1 MIGGET
7 MVEQP
12 FATSSARVEP
22 VAVGSPYLDWSA
34 IVGGAVIAAALSFV
48 LISFGSALGLA
59 VASPSSTWRDTSLA
73 LAVVGGLW
81 LLLTAL
87 ASFGLGGYVAGRLRA
102 SWRSAATD
110 EVEFRD
116 GAHGVI
122 VWGLAVILAASF
134 ALTTVKPL
142 AGSADLTRATAATA
156 EPLLALEL
164 DRLLRSDR
172 TPADPANDPELRSQ
186 AARIITTGLGHSGMA
201 ADDRAY
207 LIRLVQARTGLA
219 AADAESRANQAIA
232 QADEAISRAR
242 RSAVLLGFMI
252 AASLMLGLAV
262 TWVAT
267 AVGGQ
272 HRDNAVSHY
281 FWRRWEVDR
290 FFVIR

>member
-1 MIGGET
+1 MA
-7 MVEQP
+7 EQP
-12 FATSSARVEP
+12 LTSSSARIEP
-22 VAVGSPYLDWSA
+22 VAVGSSYLDWSA
-34 IVGGAVIAAALSFV
+34 IIAGALVAAALSFV

-59 VASPSSTWRDTSLA
+59 VASPSSTWRDTSVA
-73 LAVVGGLW
+73 LATIGGLW

-110 EVEFRD
+110 EIEFRD

-122 VWGLAVILAASF
+122 VWGLAVIVAAGLAF
-134 ALTTVKPL
+134 VTVKP
-142 AGSADLTRATAATA
+142 AGNVDLVKPPAATA

-172 TPADPANDPELRSQ
+172 TPVDPANDPELRAQ
-186 AARIITTGLGHSGMA
+186 ARRIITTSLGHSGMA

-207 LIRLVQARTGLA
+207 LVKLVQTRTGLP
-219 AADAESRANQAIA
+219 AADAEGRVNQAIV

-242 RSAVLLGFMI
+242 HSAVVLGFMI
-252 AASLMLGLAV
+252 AASLMLGLAIA
-262 TWVAT
+262 WIA
-267 AVGGQ
+267 AAAGGQ
-272 HRDNAVSHY
+272 HRDTATSHY

>member
-1 MIGGET
+1 MA
-7 MVEQP
+7 EQSL
-12 FATSSARVEP
+12 TSSSERVEP
-22 VAVGSPYLDWSA
+22 VTVGSSYLDWSA
-34 IVGGAVIAAALSFV
+34 IIAGAIIAAALSFV

-59 VASPSSTWRDTSLA
+59 VASPSSTWRDTSVA
-73 LAVVGGLW
+73 LAIVGGLW

-87 ASFGLGGYVAGRLRA
+87 ASFGFGGYVAGRLRV
-102 SWRSAATD
+102 SWRGAATH

-122 VWGLAVILAASF
+122 AWGLAVIVAAGLALA
-134 ALTTVKPL
+134 TVKPMV
-142 AGSADLTRATAATA
+142 GGADLTKLTGATA

-172 TPADPANDPELRSQ
+172 TPVDAANDPWLRAQ
-186 AARIITTGLGHSGMA
+186 AARIITTSQGHSGMA
-201 ADDRAY
+201 EDDRAY
-207 LIRLVQARTGLA
+207 LIKLVQTRTGLSS
-219 AADAESRANQAIA
+219 ADAEGRVNQAIV
-232 QADEAISRAR
+232 QSDEAISRAR

-262 TWVAT
+262 AWIAA

-272 HRDNAVSHY
+272 HRDTAVSHY